1 MEGAQ
6 SVDLRVIRE
15 DEEIIHIDNKPSL
28 SNHILGGIIHK
39 PLEGGRGVAQFKE
52 HDSGFEEP
60 FVSDEGGL
68 PLVSFLDLNIV
79 ISRPDIHL
87 GEDRCSFKLVNKVRD
102 QRKGVDIFDS
112 VFVQVMIILTRAEG
126 AILLSYKEEWGCLR
140 QLGGS
145 DFSFP
150 KVVLDKLFSSFLF
163 IWRQGVCFSHL

>member
-6 SVDLRVIRE
+6 SVDLRVIRQ

-28 SNHILGGIIHK
+28 SNHILREIIHK
-39 PLEGGRGVAQFKE
+39 PLEGGRGVAQLKE

-87 GEDRCSFKLVNKVRD
+87 GEDRCSFKLVNEVGD
-102 QRKGVDIFDS
+102 QGKGVSIFDS
-112 VFVQVMIILTRAEG
+112 MLVQVAIVLTRAKG
-126 AILLSYKEEWGCLR
+126 AILFSYKEERCSLR
-140 QLGGS
+140 
-145 DFSFP
+145 
-150 KVVLDKLFSSFLF
+150 
-163 IWRQGVCFSHL
+163 